1 MSTRSP
7 FNLHKR
13 GKFPKVLSLSKR
25 KMKEDA
31 SIGMPARIEDIQHQS
46 KALADDLP
54 PLLLAAD
61 RVASTVAQGVHGR
74 RRSGQGE
81 SFWQFR
87 PYNNEDSRSLVDW
100 RRSAKSD
107 ALYVRE
113 TEWEAAQSIW
123 FWRDK
128 AASMNYA
135 SAPSHIEKGEF
146 ANILL
151 LATANLSLRAGE
163 HVGLVE
169 NRLSRNAISGSSK
182 NILSRMAQT
191 LLENK
196 YNEAEEED
204 LETFAHNVPRYSH
217 MLLISDFLENPDIF
231 EKRLKILAERKIKAS
246 FLCLFD
252 PAEKSLPFRGR
263 IRFTGLKRE
272 TPLLVRKAQAMRN
285 DYKLKRDAHFNFISD
300 LVRHYGWQWLSY
312 DCSAP
317 AEKCLL
323 NLYHMLDD
331 RPARVRR

>member
-1 MSTRSP
+1 MKSKT
-7 FNLHKR
+7 FFDIHKQP
-13 GKFPKVLSLSKR
+13 KFPKALSLSKR
-25 KMKEDA
+25 RKKQGDVHLSQTKLE
-31 SIGMPARIEDIQHQS
+31 EVQHQS
-46 KALADDLP
+46 KVLADDLP

-87 PYNNEDSRSLVDW
+87 PYHNEDSKNRIDW

-123 FWRDK
+123 FWRDN

-135 SAPSHIEKGEF
+135 SSPSHKEKGDF

-163 HVGLVE
+163 HIGLV
-169 NRLSRNAISGSSK
+169 RNKASKDAIRGSNK
-182 NILSRMAQT
+182 NTLIRIAQT
-191 LLENK
+191 LIENK
-196 YNEAEEED
+196 YNDVHEVD
-204 LETFAHNVPRYSH
+204 LSAFAQDVPSYSH
-217 MLLISDFLENPDIF
+217 MVLMSDFLESPEIF
-231 EKRLKILAERKIKAS
+231 EKRLRILAERKIKAS

-263 IRFTGLKRE
+263 IRFTGLKKE
-272 TPLLVRKAQAMRN
+272 TPLLVRKAQAMRD
-285 DYKLKRDAHFNFISD
+285 DYTSKRQAHFKYLSD
-300 LVRHYGWQWLSY
+300 LVRHYGWRWLSY

-317 AEKCLL
+317 AEQCLL
-323 NLYHMLDD
+323 NLYHILDD
-331 RPARVRR
+331 RPMRVRR